1 MLITDKLL
9 LSYQRC
15 NLRAFLD
22 TCGDWKQQDPP
33 SDFLLKLMRDSAT
46 YQQETLE
53 SESYQQ
59 PSYPRGDWAAGAAAT
74 LSLMQQGVDR
84 IYRGVL
90 YQGELGKTNGETD
103 SLLGIEPQYLPDIGE
118 IPETPVHLS
127 SSILH
132 SSEINLVSRP
142 HLLIKQPGTSKFGD
156 WSYATADIWLSKR
169 PKLDYQIIA
178 AFHAQVLASVQG
190 TMPEKAWLMLRTKGL
205 WAVNL
210 HQRMPQMFEMLDECI
225 KMLEIKAKPEVFIS
239 RQKCTLCTWYS
250 TCHEEATSIKHL
262 SLLPG
267 VTAKRYATLK
277 VLGLTDLESLA
288 NANSDLLASYPE
300 FVAGVAVDVVQQ
312 ARSTF
317 LNQPFV
323 RDEPPPTPL
332 KEIRITSPYSTQEG
346 KKNPPLPPPRGEE
359 EAPPRGEEE
368 APPWGA
374 KEAPPWG
381 AKEAPPWGAKEASP
395 WGAKEA
401 PPWGAKE
408 ASPWG
413 AKEASPWGAKEA
425 SPWGEEGSENYAADS
440 QSEIVPDIADNILNN
455 LAIEQLKNSGSLET
469 GFFYQNTSSQ
479 PANSVKNP
487 VSLLEV
493 DKSSRQ
499 NKQAKLSVPAPIL
512 RKKPIPY
519 SQSVFLPIAPIEL
532 YFDIEAEPE
541 LNLDYLHG
549 VLVLDRYNKTEKYY
563 PFLAESAA
571 EERLAWEQFLELMWS
586 YPIAPI
592 FHFCDYEIKT
602 FKRLAKLYNTPV
614 YLWKPVLKRFVD
626 IHKYVTQKAIMPV
639 ESYAL
644 KPIAR
649 WLGFEW
655 RDAKANGAQCVCWY
669 EEWLTT
675 GDRSLLEAIVRYNE
689 DDCRATYVVKDWLT
703 NFLLNHEP

>member
-22 TCGDWKQQDPP
+22 TLGDWKHQDPP
-33 SDFLLKLMRDSAT
+33 SDFLLKLMRDSST
-46 YQQETLE
+46 YQQQTLE
-53 SESYQQ
+53 SETYEQ
-59 PSYPRGDWAAGAAAT
+59 PYYPRGDWAAGAAAT

-90 YQGELGKTNGETD
+90 CQGELGKANGETA
-103 SLLGIEPQYLPDIGE
+103 SISGIDGQYLPDIGE

-132 SSEINLVSRP
+132 SWEITLVSRP
-142 HLLIKQPGTSKFGD
+142 HLLIKQPGDSKFGN

-169 PKLDYQIIA
+169 PKLEYQIIA
-178 AFHAQVLASVQG
+178 AFHAQVLASMQG
-190 TMPEKAWLMLRTKGL
+190 TMPENAWLMLRKKGL

-210 HQRMPQMFEMLDECI
+210 YQRMPQMFEILDECI
-225 KMLEIKAKPEVFIS
+225 EMLENRHKPEVFIS
-239 RQKCTLCTWYS
+239 RQKCTLCGWY
-250 TCHEEATSIKHL
+250 TACHAEAESIKHL

-267 VTAKRYATLK
+267 VTAKRYAILK

-323 RDEPPPTPL
+323 RGERSSATDLTDL
-332 KEIRITSPYSTQEG
+332 TDVTDRGSAADFVTDLTDVTDRDSAATAVNQFIRIPEVAGNS
-346 KKNPPLPPPRGEE
+346 LVI
-359 EAPPRGEEE
+359 
-368 APPWGA
+368 A
-374 KEAPPWG
+374 K
-381 AKEAPPWGAKEASP
+381 
-395 WGAKEA
+395 
-401 PPWGAKE
+401 
-408 ASPWG
+408 
-413 AKEASPWGAKEA
+413 
-425 SPWGEEGSENYAADS
+425 
-440 QSEIVPDIADNILNN
+440 
-455 LAIEQLKNSGSLET
+455 IE
-469 GFFYQNTSSQ
+469 
-479 PANSVKNP
+479 SVKTTENQ
-487 VSLLEV
+487 S
-493 DKSSRQ
+493 
-499 NKQAKLSVPAPIL
+499 AKLSIAAPIL
-512 RKKPIPY
+512 RPKPIPY

-549 VLVLDRYNKTEKYY
+549 VLVVDRYNNTETYY
-563 PFLAESAA
+563 QFLAESAA
-571 EERLAWEQFLELMWS
+571 EEGAAWSQFLELMWT

-592 FHFCDYEIKT
+592 FHFCDYEVKT
-602 FKRLAKLYNTPV
+602 FKRLAKLYNTPA

-669 EEWLTT
+669 DDWLKT
-675 GDRSLLEAIVRYNE
+675 GDRSILEAIVRYNE

-703 NFLLNHEP
+703 NFLLDHQS

>member
-22 TCGDWKQQDPP
+22 TLGDWKQQDPP
-33 SDFLLKLMRDSAT
+33 SDFLLKLMRDSST
-46 YQQETLE
+46 YQQQTLE
-53 SESYQQ
+53 SETYQQ
-59 PSYPRGDWAAGAAAT
+59 PFYPRGDWEAGAAAT

-90 YQGELGKTNGETD
+90 CGELGKTNGETA
-103 SLLGIEPQYLPDIGE
+103 SISGIDGQYLPDIGE

-132 SSEINLVSRP
+132 SSEITLVSRP
-142 HLLIKQPGTSKFGD
+142 HLLIKQPGDSKFGN
-156 WSYATADIWLSKR
+156 WSYATADIWLSKK

-178 AFHAQVLASVQG
+178 AFHAQVLASMQG
-190 TMPEKAWLMLRTKGL
+190 KMPETAWLMLRKKGL

-210 HQRMPQMFEMLDECI
+210 YQRMPQMFEILDECI
-225 KMLEIKAKPEVFIS
+225 EMLENRHKPEVFIS
-239 RQKCTLCTWYS
+239 RQKCTLCGWY
-250 TCHEEATSIKHL
+250 TVCHEEAESIKHL

-267 VTAKRYATLK
+267 VTAKRYAILK
-277 VLGLTDLESLA
+277 VLGLTDLKSLA
-288 NANSDLLASYPE
+288 NANPDLLASYPE

-323 RDEPPPTPL
+323 R
-332 KEIRITSPYSTQEG
+332 
-346 KKNPPLPPPRGEE
+346 EE
-359 EAPPRGEEE
+359 R
-368 APPWGA
+368 
-374 KEAPPWG
+374 
-381 AKEAPPWGAKEASP
+381 S
-395 WGAKEA
+395 
-401 PPWGAKE
+401 
-408 ASPWG
+408 S
-413 AKEASPWGAKEA
+413 
-425 SPWGEEGSENYAADS
+425 AADFVADLTDVTDVGS
-440 QSEIVPDIADNILNN
+440 AADFVADLTDVTDRGSATDFVTDLTNVTDRSSAATAVNQFIGIPEVAGNSLVIAKIV
-455 LAIEQLKNSGSLET
+455 
-469 GFFYQNTSSQ
+469 
-479 PANSVKNP
+479 SVKTTEN
-487 VSLLEV
+487 
-493 DKSSRQ
+493 KS
-499 NKQAKLSVPAPIL
+499 AALSIPAPIL

-549 VLVLDRYNKTEKYY
+549 VLVIDRYNNTEKYY
-563 PFLAESAA
+563 EFLAESAA
-571 EERLAWEQFLELMWS
+571 EEGVAWEQFLELMWT

-592 FHFCDYEIKT
+592 FHFCDYEVKT
-602 FKRLAKLYNTPV
+602 FKRLAKLYNTPA

-669 EEWLTT
+669 DDWLKT
-675 GDRSLLEAIVRYNE
+675 GDRSILEAIVRYNE
-689 DDCRATYVVKDWLT
+689 DDCRATYIVKDWLT
-703 NFLLNHEP
+703 NFLLDHQS

>member
-22 TCGDWKQQDPP
+22 TLGDWKQQDPP

-46 YQQETLE
+46 YQQQTLE
-53 SESYQQ
+53 SETYQQ
-59 PSYPRGDWAAGAAAT
+59 PYYPRGDWTAGAAAT

-90 YQGELGKTNGETD
+90 CQGELGKTNGERA
-103 SLLGIEPQYLPDIGE
+103 SISAINGQYLPDIGE
-118 IPETPVHLS
+118 IPETKVHLS

-132 SSEINLVSRP
+132 SSEITLVSRP
-142 HLLIKQPGTSKFGD
+142 HLLIKQPGDSNFGN
-156 WSYATADIWLSKR
+156 WSYATADIWLSKK

-178 AFHAQVLASVQG
+178 AFHAKVLASMQG
-190 TMPEKAWLMLRTKGL
+190 TMPETAWLMLRTKGL

-210 HQRMPQMFEMLDECI
+210 YQRMPQMFEILDECI
-225 KMLEIKAKPEVFIS
+225 EMLENQHKPEVFIS
-239 RQKCTLCTWYS
+239 RQKCTLCGWY
-250 TCHEEATSIKHL
+250 TVCHAEAESIKHL

-267 VTAKRYATLK
+267 VTAKRYAILK
-277 VLGLTDLESLA
+277 VLGLTDLASLA

-323 RDEPPPTPL
+323 REEGRRK
-332 KEIRITSPYSTQEG
+332 KEEG
-346 KKNPPLPPPRGEE
+346 R
-359 EAPPRGEEE
+359 R
-368 APPWGA
+368 
-374 KEAPPWG
+374 
-381 AKEAPPWGAKEASP
+381 
-395 WGAKEA
+395 
-401 PPWGAKE
+401 
-408 ASPWG
+408 
-413 AKEASPWGAKEA
+413 
-425 SPWGEEGSENYAADS
+425 EEGSENNTEDNLS
-440 QSEIVPDIADNILNN
+440 QIVPNIADTISDNIAVQEVENTR
-455 LAIEQLKNSGSLET
+455 NSEV
-469 GFFYQNTSSQ
+469 GFRLGFDYAQ
-479 PANSVKNP
+479 PPHSTFSEVEVSNS

-493 DKSSRQ
+493 DKSYTE
-499 NKQAKLSVPAPIL
+499 NIPTKLSIPAPIL

-549 VLVLDRYNKTEKYY
+549 VLVIDRYNNTEKYY
-563 PFLAESAA
+563 EFLAESAA
-571 EERLAWEQFLELMWS
+571 EEGVAWEQFLELMWT

-592 FHFCDYEIKT
+592 FHFCDYEVKT
-602 FKRLAKLYNTPV
+602 FKRLAKLYNTPA

-669 EEWLTT
+669 DDWLKT
-675 GDRSLLEAIVRYNE
+675 GDRSILEAIVRYNE

-703 NFLLNHEP
+703 NFLLDHQS

>member
-22 TCGDWKQQDPP
+22 SCGDWKQQDPP

-53 SESYQQ
+53 SDSYQQ

-103 SLLGIEPQYLPDIGE
+103 SLLGIERQYLPDIGE

-132 SSEINLVSRP
+132 SLAITFVSRP

-178 AFHAQVLASVQG
+178 AFHAQLLASVQG
-190 TMPEKAWLMLRTKGL
+190 TMPDNGWLMLRTKGL

-225 KMLEIKAKPEVFIS
+225 KMLESKAKPEVFIS

-323 RDEPPPTPL
+323 RE
-332 KEIRITSPYSTQEG
+332 EG
-346 KKNPPLPPPRGEE
+346 RRKK
-359 EAPPRGEEE
+359 
-368 APPWGA
+368 
-374 KEAPPWG
+374 
-381 AKEAPPWGAKEASP
+381 
-395 WGAKEA
+395 
-401 PPWGAKE
+401 
-408 ASPWG
+408 
-413 AKEASPWGAKEA
+413 
-425 SPWGEEGSENYAADS
+425 EEGSENYAADS

-455 LAIEQLKNSGSLET
+455 IAIEKLENNGSIET
-469 GFFYQNTSSQ
+469 GFSYQNTSLQ

-487 VSLLEV
+487 VYLLEV
-493 DKSSRQ
+493 DKSSTK
-499 NKQAKLSVPAPIL
+499 NKQAKLSVPPPIL
-512 RKKPIPY
+512 RQKPIPY
-519 SQSVFLPIAPIEL
+519 SQSVFLPIAPIEI

-549 VLVLDRYNKTEKYY
+549 VLVIDRYNNTEKYY
-563 PFLAESAA
+563 SFLAESAA
-571 EERLAWEQFLELMWS
+571 EEGVAWSQFLELMWT

-669 EEWLTT
+669 EEWLQT

-703 NFLLNHEP
+703 NFLLNHKP

>member
-22 TCGDWKQQDPP
+22 TWGDWQQQDPP
-33 SDFLLKLMRDSAT
+33 SDFLVKLMRDSAT
-46 YQQETLE
+46 YQKETLE

-103 SLLGIEPQYLPDIGE
+103 SLLEIERQYLPDIGE

-225 KMLEIKAKPEVFIS
+225 KMLESKAKPEVFIS

-323 RDEPPPTPL
+323 REEGRRK
-332 KEIRITSPYSTQEG
+332 KEEGRREEEGEESEG
-346 KKNPPLPPPRGEE
+346 KHDTDTMID
-359 EAPPRGEEE
+359 AP
-368 APPWGA
+368 
-374 KEAPPWG
+374 
-381 AKEAPPWGAKEASP
+381 
-395 WGAKEA
+395 
-401 PPWGAKE
+401 
-408 ASPWG
+408 
-413 AKEASPWGAKEA
+413 
-425 SPWGEEGSENYAADS
+425 EEGITDNFQELNSS
-440 QSEIVPDIADNILNN
+440 QIVPDIADNILDNV
-455 LAIEQLKNSGSLET
+455 AIDEVENTAGLTHGGSET
-469 GFFYQNTSSQ
+469 GLFHQNTSLQ
-479 PANSVKNP
+479 PGDSVKNP

-493 DKSSRQ
+493 DKSSRP
-499 NKQAKLSVPAPIL
+499 NKQAKLSVPPPIL
-512 RKKPIPY
+512 RQKPIPY

-549 VLVLDRYNKTEKYY
+549 VLVVDRYNKTEKYY
-563 PFLAESAA
+563 QFLAESAA
-571 EERLAWEQFLELMWS
+571 EEGVAWSQFLELMWS

>member
-22 TCGDWKQQDPP
+22 TLGDWKQLDPP

-46 YQQETLE
+46 YQQQALENET
-53 SESYQQ
+53 YQQ
-59 PSYPRGDWAAGAAAT
+59 PYYPRGDWAAGAAAT

-84 IYRGVL
+84 IYRGVIC
-90 YQGELGKTNGETD
+90 QGELGKTNGETA
-103 SLLGIEPQYLPDIGE
+103 SISGIDGQYLPDIGE
-118 IPETPVHLS
+118 IPETPVHFS

-132 SSEINLVSRP
+132 SSEITLVSRP
-142 HLLIKQPGTSKFGD
+142 HLLIKQPGDSKFGD

-190 TMPEKAWLMLRTKGL
+190 IMPENAWLMLRKKGL

-210 HQRMPQMFEMLDECI
+210 YQRMPQMLEILDECI
-225 KMLEIKAKPEVFIS
+225 KMLENRDQPEVFIS
-239 RQKCTLCTWYS
+239 RQKCTLCGWY
-250 TCHEEATSIKHL
+250 TACHAEAESIKHL

-267 VTAKRYATLK
+267 VTAKRYAILK

-323 RDEPPPTPL
+323 R
-332 KEIRITSPYSTQEG
+332 
-346 KKNPPLPPPRGEE
+346 
-359 EAPPRGEEE
+359 
-368 APPWGA
+368 
-374 KEAPPWG
+374 
-381 AKEAPPWGAKEASP
+381 
-395 WGAKEA
+395 
-401 PPWGAKE
+401 
-408 ASPWG
+408 
-413 AKEASPWGAKEA
+413 
-425 SPWGEEGSENYAADS
+425 EEGSSAADFVADLTDVTDRGS
-440 QSEIVPDIADNILNN
+440 AADLMDVTDRGSAETAVNQFIRIPEVAGNSLVIAK
-455 LAIEQLKNSGSLET
+455 IE
-469 GFFYQNTSSQ
+469 
-479 PANSVKNP
+479 SVKTTENKSAAL
-487 VSLLEV
+487 SL
-493 DKSSRQ
+493 
-499 NKQAKLSVPAPIL
+499 PAPIL

-549 VLVLDRYNKTEKYY
+549 VLVVDRYNNTEKYY
-563 PFLAESAA
+563 EFLAESAT
-571 EERLAWEQFLELMWS
+571 EEGVAWSQFLELMWT

-592 FHFCDYEIKT
+592 FHFCDYEVKT
-602 FKRLAKLYNTPV
+602 FKRLAKLYNTPA

-669 EEWLTT
+669 EEWLKT
-675 GDRSLLEAIVRYNE
+675 GDRSILEAIVRYNE

-703 NFLLNHEP
+703 NFLLDHQP

>member
-22 TCGDWKQQDPP
+22 TLGDLKQQDPP

-46 YQQETLE
+46 YQQQTLE
-53 SESYQQ
+53 SETYQQ
-59 PSYPRGDWAAGAAAT
+59 PYYPRGDWTAGAAAT

-90 YQGELGKTNGETD
+90 CQGELGKTNGETA
-103 SLLGIEPQYLPDIGE
+103 SISAINRQYLPDIGE

-132 SSEINLVSRP
+132 SSEITLVSRP
-142 HLLIKQPGTSKFGD
+142 HLLIKQPGDSNFGN
-156 WSYATADIWLSKR
+156 WSYATADIWLSKK

-178 AFHAQVLASVQG
+178 AFHAKVLASMQG
-190 TMPEKAWLMLRTKGL
+190 TMPETAWLMLRTKGL

-210 HQRMPQMFEMLDECI
+210 YQRMPQMFEILDQCI
-225 KMLEIKAKPEVFIS
+225 EMLESVHKPEVFIS
-239 RQKCTLCTWYS
+239 RQKCTLCGWY
-250 TCHEEATSIKHL
+250 TVCHAEAESIKHL

-267 VTAKRYATLK
+267 VTAKRYAILK
-277 VLGLTDLESLA
+277 VLGLTDLASLA

-312 ARSTF
+312 ARSTL

-323 RDEPPPTPL
+323 REAGSSATDFVTDL
-332 KEIRITSPYSTQEG
+332 TDVKEGSSAADYVTNLTDVKDRGSATTAVNQFIRIPEVAGNS
-346 KKNPPLPPPRGEE
+346 LVI
-359 EAPPRGEEE
+359 
-368 APPWGA
+368 A
-374 KEAPPWG
+374 K
-381 AKEAPPWGAKEASP
+381 
-395 WGAKEA
+395 
-401 PPWGAKE
+401 
-408 ASPWG
+408 
-413 AKEASPWGAKEA
+413 
-425 SPWGEEGSENYAADS
+425 
-440 QSEIVPDIADNILNN
+440 
-455 LAIEQLKNSGSLET
+455 IE
-469 GFFYQNTSSQ
+469 
-479 PANSVKNP
+479 SVKITEN
-487 VSLLEV
+487 
-493 DKSSRQ
+493 KSAAPSI
-499 NKQAKLSVPAPIL
+499 PAPIL

-549 VLVLDRYNKTEKYY
+549 VLVVDRYNNTEKFHG
-563 PFLAESAA
+563 FLAESPA
-571 EERLAWEQFLELMWS
+571 EEGAIWEQFLELMWA

-592 FHFCDYEIKT
+592 FHFCDYEVKT
-602 FKRLAKLYNTPV
+602 FKRLAKLYNTPA

-626 IHKYVTQKAIMPV
+626 IHKQVTQQAIMPV

-649 WLGFEW
+649 WLGFDW
-655 RDAKANGAQCVCWY
+655 RDAKA
-669 EEWLTT
+669 
-675 GDRSLLEAIVRYNE
+675 DRDLLEAIVRYNE
-689 DDCRATYVVKDWLT
+689 DDCRATYIVKDWLT
-703 NFLLNHEP
+703 NFLLSQKQ

>member
-22 TCGDWKQQDPP
+22 TWGDWKQLDPP
-33 SDFLLKLMRDSAT
+33 SDFLLKLMRDSST

-53 SESYQQ
+53 SETYQQ
-59 PSYPRGDWAAGAAAT
+59 PYYPRGDWAAGAAAT

-90 YQGELGKTNGETD
+90 CQGELGKTNGETA
-103 SLLGIEPQYLPDIGE
+103 SILGIDGQYLPDMGE

-127 SSILH
+127 SSIQH
-132 SSEINLVSRP
+132 SSSITFVSRP
-142 HLLIKQPGTSKFGD
+142 HLLIKQPGDSKFGN

-178 AFHAQVLASVQG
+178 AFHAQVLASVQDK
-190 TMPEKAWLMLRTKGL
+190 MPENAWLMLRKKGL

-210 HQRMPQMFEMLDECI
+210 YQRMPQMLEILDDCIEMLENRD
-225 KMLEIKAKPEVFIS
+225 KPEVFIS
-239 RQKCTLCTWYS
+239 RQKCTLCGWY
-250 TCHEEATSIKHL
+250 TACHAEAESIKHL

-312 ARSTF
+312 ARSTL

-323 RDEPPPTPL
+323 R
-332 KEIRITSPYSTQEG
+332 
-346 KKNPPLPPPRGEE
+346 
-359 EAPPRGEEE
+359 
-368 APPWGA
+368 
-374 KEAPPWG
+374 
-381 AKEAPPWGAKEASP
+381 
-395 WGAKEA
+395 
-401 PPWGAKE
+401 
-408 ASPWG
+408 
-413 AKEASPWGAKEA
+413 
-425 SPWGEEGSENYAADS
+425 EEGSSATDFVTDVTDVTDIKDRSKKQEGTDSKDLDADTGINYKKEVRSQDS
-440 QSEIVPDIADNILNN
+440 EEVNSSQVVPDIAENIWDHVGIDELENT
-455 LAIEQLKNSGSLET
+455 AGVAHGGSET
-469 GFFYQNTSSQ
+469 GFFHQNTSLQ
-479 PANSVKNP
+479 PEDSVKNP
-487 VSLLEV
+487 VSSV
-493 DKSSRQ
+493 GVHKSSTE
-499 NKQAKLSVPAPIL
+499 NTPAKLSIPAPIL
-512 RKKPIPY
+512 RPKPIPY

-549 VLVLDRYNKTEKYY
+549 VLVVDRYNNTEKYY
-563 PFLAESAA
+563 QFLAESPA
-571 EERLAWEQFLELMWS
+571 EEGAAWEEFLQLMWT

-602 FKRLAKLYNTPV
+602 FKRLAKLYNTPA
-614 YLWKPVLKRFVD
+614 YLWKPVLKRFID

-669 EEWLTT
+669 EDWLKT
-675 GDRSLLEAIVRYNE
+675 GDRSILEAIVRYNE

-703 NFLLNHEP
+703 NFLLNHQP

>member
-22 TCGDWKQQDPP
+22 TLGDWKQLDPP

-46 YQQETLE
+46 YQQQVLEPET
-53 SESYQQ
+53 YQQ
-59 PSYPRGDWAAGAAAT
+59 PYYPRGDWAAGAAAT

-84 IYRGVL
+84 IYRGVIC
-90 YQGELGKTNGETD
+90 QGELGKSNDKTA
-103 SLLGIEPQYLPDIGE
+103 SLLGIDGQYLPDIGE
-118 IPETPVHLS
+118 IPETPVYLS

-132 SSEINLVSRP
+132 SSEITLISRP
-142 HLLIKQPGTSKFGD
+142 HLLIKQPGDSKFGD

-190 TMPEKAWLMLRTKGL
+190 IMPETAWLILRKKGL

-225 KMLEIKAKPEVFIS
+225 EMLENRDKPEVFIS
-239 RQKCTLCTWYS
+239 RQKCSLCGWYS
-250 TCHEEATSIKHL
+250 TCHAEAESIKHL

-267 VTAKRYATLK
+267 VTANRYARLK
-277 VLGLTDLESLA
+277 TLGLTDVESLA
-288 NANSDLLASYPE
+288 NASSELLGSYPE
-300 FVAGVAVDVVQQ
+300 FVVEGVAVDVVQQ
-312 ARSTF
+312 ARSTL

-323 RDEPPPTPL
+323 REERSSATDFVADLTDVTDRGSAETAVNQF
-332 KEIRITSPYSTQEG
+332 IRIPEVAGNS
-346 KKNPPLPPPRGEE
+346 LVI
-359 EAPPRGEEE
+359 
-368 APPWGA
+368 A
-374 KEAPPWG
+374 K
-381 AKEAPPWGAKEASP
+381 
-395 WGAKEA
+395 
-401 PPWGAKE
+401 
-408 ASPWG
+408 
-413 AKEASPWGAKEA
+413 
-425 SPWGEEGSENYAADS
+425 
-440 QSEIVPDIADNILNN
+440 
-455 LAIEQLKNSGSLET
+455 IE
-469 GFFYQNTSSQ
+469 
-479 PANSVKNP
+479 SVKTTENKSAAP
-487 VSLLEV
+487 SL
-493 DKSSRQ
+493 
-499 NKQAKLSVPAPIL
+499 PAPIL

-549 VLVLDRYNKTEKYY
+549 VLVVDRYNKTEKFHG
-563 PFLAESAA
+563 FLAESAA
-571 EERLAWEQFLELMWS
+571 EEGAAWNQFLELMWT

-592 FHFCDYEIKT
+592 FHFCDYEVKT
-602 FKRLAKLYNTPV
+602 FKRLAKLYNTPA

-669 EEWLTT
+669 DDWLKT
-675 GDRSLLEAIVRYNE
+675 GDRSILEAIVRYNE

-703 NFLLNHEP
+703 NFLLNHQP

>member
-22 TCGDWKQQDPP
+22 TLGDWKQQDPP
-33 SDFLLKLMRDSAT
+33 SDFLLKLMRDSST
-46 YQQETLE
+46 YQQQTLE
-53 SESYQQ
+53 SETYQQ
-59 PSYPRGDWAAGAAAT
+59 PFYPRGDWEAGAAAT

-90 YQGELGKTNGETD
+90 CQGELGKTNGERA
-103 SLLGIEPQYLPDIGE
+103 SISGIDNQYLPDIGE

-132 SSEINLVSRP
+132 SSEITLVSRP
-142 HLLIKQPGTSKFGD
+142 HLLIKQPGDSKFGN
-156 WSYATADIWLSKR
+156 WSYATADIWLSKK

-178 AFHAQVLASVQG
+178 AFHAQVLASMQG
-190 TMPEKAWLMLRTKGL
+190 KMPETAWLMLRKKGL

-210 HQRMPQMFEMLDECI
+210 YQRMPQMFEILDECI
-225 KMLEIKAKPEVFIS
+225 EMLENRHKPEVFIS
-239 RQKCTLCTWYS
+239 RQKCTLCGWY
-250 TCHEEATSIKHL
+250 TVCHEEAESIKHL

-267 VTAKRYATLK
+267 VTAKRYAILK
-277 VLGLTDLESLA
+277 VLGLTDLKSLA
-288 NANSDLLASYPE
+288 NANPDLLASYPE

-323 RDEPPPTPL
+323 R
-332 KEIRITSPYSTQEG
+332 
-346 KKNPPLPPPRGEE
+346 EE
-359 EAPPRGEEE
+359 R
-368 APPWGA
+368 
-374 KEAPPWG
+374 
-381 AKEAPPWGAKEASP
+381 S
-395 WGAKEA
+395 
-401 PPWGAKE
+401 
-408 ASPWG
+408 S
-413 AKEASPWGAKEA
+413 
-425 SPWGEEGSENYAADS
+425 AADFVADLTDVTDVGS
-440 QSEIVPDIADNILNN
+440 AADFVADLTDVTDRGSATDFVTDLTNVTDRSSAATAVNQFIGIPEVAGNSLVIAKIV
-455 LAIEQLKNSGSLET
+455 
-469 GFFYQNTSSQ
+469 
-479 PANSVKNP
+479 SVKTTEN
-487 VSLLEV
+487 
-493 DKSSRQ
+493 KS
-499 NKQAKLSVPAPIL
+499 AALSIPAPIL

-549 VLVLDRYNKTEKYY
+549 VLVIDRYNNTEKYY
-563 PFLAESAA
+563 KFLAESAA
-571 EERLAWEQFLELMWS
+571 EEGVAWEQFLELMWT

-592 FHFCDYEIKT
+592 FHFCDYEVKT
-602 FKRLAKLYNTPV
+602 FKRLAKLYNTPA

-669 EEWLTT
+669 DDWLKT
-675 GDRSLLEAIVRYNE
+675 GDRSILEAIVRYNE
-689 DDCRATYVVKDWLT
+689 DDCRATYIVKDWLT
-703 NFLLNHEP
+703 NFLLSQKQ

>member
-22 TCGDWKQQDPP
+22 TWGDWKQLDPP

-46 YQQETLE
+46 YQQQTLE
-53 SESYQQ
+53 HGTYQQ
-59 PSYPRGDWAAGAAAT
+59 PYYPRGDWAAGAAAT

-84 IYRGVL
+84 IYRGVIC
-90 YQGELGKTNGETD
+90 QGELGKTNGETA
-103 SLLGIEPQYLPDIGE
+103 SILGIDGQYLPDIAE
-118 IPETPVHLS
+118 IPETPVYLS

-132 SSEINLVSRP
+132 SSEITLVSRP
-142 HLLIKQPGTSKFGD
+142 HLLIKQPGDSKFGD

-190 TMPEKAWLMLRTKGL
+190 IMPENAWLMLRKKGL

-225 KMLEIKAKPEVFIS
+225 EMLENRDKPEVFIS
-239 RQKCTLCTWYS
+239 RQKCTLCGWY
-250 TCHEEATSIKHL
+250 TACHEEAESIKHL

-267 VTAKRYATLK
+267 VTAKRYAILK

-312 ARSTF
+312 ARSTL

-323 RDEPPPTPL
+323 REERSSAADFVADLTDVTDRGSAADLMDVTDRGSAETAVNQF
-332 KEIRITSPYSTQEG
+332 IRIPEVAGNS
-346 KKNPPLPPPRGEE
+346 LVI
-359 EAPPRGEEE
+359 
-368 APPWGA
+368 A
-374 KEAPPWG
+374 K
-381 AKEAPPWGAKEASP
+381 
-395 WGAKEA
+395 
-401 PPWGAKE
+401 
-408 ASPWG
+408 
-413 AKEASPWGAKEA
+413 
-425 SPWGEEGSENYAADS
+425 
-440 QSEIVPDIADNILNN
+440 
-455 LAIEQLKNSGSLET
+455 IE
-469 GFFYQNTSSQ
+469 
-479 PANSVKNP
+479 SVKTTENKSAAL
-487 VSLLEV
+487 SL
-493 DKSSRQ
+493 
-499 NKQAKLSVPAPIL
+499 PAPIL

-549 VLVLDRYNKTEKYY
+549 VLVVDRYNNTEKYY
-563 PFLAESAA
+563 EFLAESAA
-571 EERLAWEQFLELMWS
+571 EEGVAWSQFLELMWT

-592 FHFCDYEIKT
+592 FHFCDYEVKT
-602 FKRLAKLYNTPV
+602 FKRLAKLYNTPA

-655 RDAKANGAQCVCWY
+655 RDANANGAQCVCWY
-669 EEWLTT
+669 EEWLKT
-675 GDRSLLEAIVRYNE
+675 GDRSILEAIVRYNE

-703 NFLLNHEP
+703 NFLLDHQQ

>member
-22 TCGDWKQQDPP
+22 TWGDWKQQDPP
-33 SDFLLKLMRDSAT
+33 SDFLLKLMQDSST
-46 YQQETLE
+46 YQQQALENET
-53 SESYQQ
+53 YQQ
-59 PSYPRGDWAAGAAAT
+59 PYYPRGDWAAGAAAT

-84 IYRGVL
+84 IYRGVIC
-90 YQGELGKTNGETD
+90 QGELGKTNGDTA
-103 SLLGIEPQYLPDIGE
+103 SILGIDGQYLPDIAE
-118 IPETPVHLS
+118 IPETPVYLS

-132 SSEINLVSRP
+132 SSEITLISRP
-142 HLLIKQPGTSKFGD
+142 HLLIKQPGYSKLGD

-190 TMPEKAWLMLRTKGL
+190 IMPETAWLMLRKKGL

-210 HQRMPQMFEMLDECI
+210 HQRMPQMFEILDECI
-225 KMLEIKAKPEVFIS
+225 EMLENRNKPEVFIS
-239 RQKCTLCTWYS
+239 RQKCTLCGWYS
-250 TCHEEATSIKHL
+250 TCHAEAESIKHL

-267 VTAKRYATLK
+267 VTASRYARLK
-277 VLGLTDLESLA
+277 ILGLTDLASLA

-312 ARSTF
+312 ARSTL

-323 RDEPPPTPL
+323 REESPSTSLRVQKHDTDLDTDTGIDVPQAGISENLAEFKSSQIVPGIAENILDNVAIDEVENTAGL
-332 KEIRITSPYSTQEG
+332 TH
-346 KKNPPLPPPRGEE
+346 
-359 EAPPRGEEE
+359 
-368 APPWGA
+368 
-374 KEAPPWG
+374 
-381 AKEAPPWGAKEASP
+381 
-395 WGAKEA
+395 
-401 PPWGAKE
+401 
-408 ASPWG
+408 
-413 AKEASPWGAKEA
+413 
-425 SPWGEEGSENYAADS
+425 EGS
-440 QSEIVPDIADNILNN
+440 
-455 LAIEQLKNSGSLET
+455 ET
-469 GFFYQNTSSQ
+469 GFFHQNTSSQ
-479 PANSVKNP
+479 PGDSVKNP
-487 VSLLEV
+487 VSSIV
-493 DKSSRQ
+493 VHNSCTQ
-499 NKQAKLSVPAPIL
+499 NIPAKLSIPAPIL
-512 RKKPIPY
+512 RPKPIPY

-549 VLVLDRYNKTEKYY
+549 VLVVDRYNNTEKFHG
-563 PFLAESAA
+563 FLAESAA
-571 EERLAWEQFLELMWS
+571 EEGVAWEHFLELMWT

-592 FHFCDYEIKT
+592 FHFCDYEVKT
-602 FKRLAKLYNTPV
+602 FKRLAKLYNTPA

-669 EEWLTT
+669 DDWLKT
-675 GDRSLLEAIVRYNE
+675 GDRSILEAIVRYNE

-703 NFLLNHEP
+703 NFLLNHQP